1 MNLVIVRHGYAERSA
16 PSDAERR
23 LTAEGE
29 ALVRETATIARRV
42 LPSLGALVSSPLV
55 RAKQTAEIWR
65 EAFGL
70 SEPPIADA
78 TVGPGATSYS
88 VTEIVASLDA
98 DTVAVFGH
106 QPDVAR
112 LVLDFAVV
120 GQVNFPFDPG
130 TAAWISFNGKPRL
143 KGGTLEMLLPGMK

>member
-1 MNLVIVRHGYAERSA
+1 MNILIVRHGIAERSA
-16 PSDAERR
+16 ASDAERR
-23 LTAEGE
+23 LTSEGE
-29 ALVRETATIARRV
+29 RLVRETATIARRV
-42 LPSLGALVSSPLV
+42 VPTIGALVSSPLV
-55 RAKQTAEIWR
+55 RAVQTAEIWR

-70 SEPPIADA
+70 QTPPLVDQ
-78 TVGPGATSYS
+78 TVGPGATSFAL
-88 VTEIVASLDA
+88 TEIADSLNVE
-98 DTVAVFGH
+98 TVSFFGH

-130 TAAWISFNGKPRL
+130 TVAWISFNGKPRL